1 MPFIPTLGRQRQL
14 DLCEFKTSLVYIVSS
29 RLARVSQSDPV
40 SRTKQSKQKQ
50 TNKTQPTTTNNTRQN
65 KTKQNETKQNKTKQ
79 LFVLAERGDATVTAP
94 PPLLARLL

>member
-50 TNKTQPTTTNNTRQN
+50 TNKQNPTNHHQQY

-94 PPLLARLL
+94 PPPPLARLL